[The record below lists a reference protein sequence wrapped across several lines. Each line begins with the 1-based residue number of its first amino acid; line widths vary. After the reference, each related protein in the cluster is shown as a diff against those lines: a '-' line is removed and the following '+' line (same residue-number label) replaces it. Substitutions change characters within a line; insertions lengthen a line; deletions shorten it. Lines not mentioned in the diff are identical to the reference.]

1 MDKDLVVIKAIIE
14 ADYQRHIKRFDASL
28 ETSDILFL
36 GDSMMAYAPLKKMN
50 LNHLINQGIP
60 GDTTIGVLKRLSYVY
75 KAKPKF
81 VFLHIGSNDLVLTNL
96 SKNEIIDN
104 IQKIILELKDNGII
118 VYLLSITPIL
128 SNHQKTNRTYVKN
141 RSNEEINDLN
151 EELRSL
157 CGTTQ
162 YIDVNKA
169 LKDDQN
175 QLHEHYTTD
184 GVHLN
189 QAGYDIFFQIIQQN
203 ISFKL
208 I

>member
-1 MDKDLVVIKAIIE
+1 MDKDLVIIKAIIE
-14 ADYQRHIKRFDASL
+14 ADYQRHIKRFDASF

-50 LNHLINQGIP
+50 LSHLINQGIP
-60 GDTTIGVLKRLSYVY
+60 GDTTIGVIKRLSYVY
-75 KAKPKF
+75 KAKPKI
-81 VFLHIGSNDLVLTNL
+81 VFLHIGSNDLVLSNL
-96 SKNEIIDN
+96 SKNEIIEN
-104 IQKIILELKDNGII
+104 IQKIILELKNNGIF

-128 SNHQKTNRTYVKN
+128 SNHQKTNQTYVKK
-141 RSNEEINDLN
+141 RSNEEIDGLN
-151 EELRSL
+151 EKLRIL
-157 CGTTQ
+157 RGVNQ
-162 YIDVNKA
+162 YIDVNSA

-175 QLHEHYTTD
+175 QLHEQYTTD

-189 QAGYDIFFQIIQQN
+189 QSGYDIFFQTIQQN

>member
-1 MDKDLVVIKAIIE
+1 M
-14 ADYQRHIKRFDASL
+14 
-28 ETSDILFL
+28 
-36 GDSMMAYAPLKKMN
+36 
-50 LNHLINQGIP
+50 
-60 GDTTIGVLKRLSYVY
+60 
-75 KAKPKF
+75 
-81 VFLHIGSNDLVLTNL
+81 
-96 SKNEIIDN
+96 
-104 IQKIILELKDNGII
+104 
-118 VYLLSITPIL
+118 
-128 SNHQKTNRTYVKN
+128 KN

-189 QAGYDIFFQIIQQN
+189 QAGYDIFFQTIQQN